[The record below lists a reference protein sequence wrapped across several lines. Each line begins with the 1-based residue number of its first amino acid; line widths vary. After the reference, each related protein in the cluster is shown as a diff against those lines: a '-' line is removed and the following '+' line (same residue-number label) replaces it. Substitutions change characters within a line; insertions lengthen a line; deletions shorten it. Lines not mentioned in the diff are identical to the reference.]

1 MSSLFACPC
10 GQRFAVPPSD
20 AAQLVRCP
28 SCTRRLRI
36 PAQALPPPSTSP
48 LIKYAFA
55 LTFLIALVLGV
66 IFALPK
72 PKAIDETPSDKPVVE
87 RKPIEEPPPPPQK
100 KEEPKKEEP
109 KKEEPKKPPEPP
121 RIENPPLK
129 VAKPPQRIDP
139 ETGPRAIALLN
150 AARRAAGVSPLVFD
164 TERSQSLTDKTAL
177 LIERPP
183 HDAIA
188 DLLANTFERLRL
200 LDPDLERF
208 GMKGKDTT
216 TLLDLPRMARPTLDG
231 AVLCPAEG
239 QKDVSIAFPGN
250 EVPDPIPQSKNKVAG
265 FPITV
270 TFPDKTPIRKATGKL
285 FDDMNREIPS
295 WFSSPEQPANPDY
308 KGHQGES
315 LCLFARD
322 HLRHGTTY
330 TVEMS
335 AEISG
340 KPWSRRWSFTTMSR
354 EREMGGIADN
364 VLAQINV
371 ARRAAGLYLL
381 ELDESLAYACDAH
394 ARYIA
399 RNVILRPDLDLNDED
414 EKLPFAT
421 KEGKRIARAAHVSAA
436 PFDPTSM
443 VEGWL
448 ASFHYRFPLLDSE
461 ARKIGIG
468 CAHGARDWYTV
479 VVLADAGPTFAQPL
493 AYPADGQTDV
503 LLEYESGE
511 RPDPIPESKD
521 RRAGFPITL
530 RFPEKMRV
538 REVKAELKLD
548 KEDVPFWLTSPEKP
562 VSADHQHNT
571 VCLIARR
578 PFKPDSLYTVK
589 VTATHDGKPFEKSWC
604 FRTRSDGDAEQATM
618 AADALALVNRY
629 RRQAGLSLISL
640 DADLSRGCLL
650 HARYLLTN
658 LDHPST
664 RGLGLHEEDAKLP
677 GYTKEGKKSG
687 GESVIAAGMPPLASI
702 DDWMAT
708 FYHRI
713 PLLDPDLGR
722 IGFGFVRGGPVGWF
736 TVLNATA
743 GKGRE
748 SSLIYPGEGQRE
760 IPLKGVEEGG
770 YPITITFAKGKV
782 VEQVAATLLA
792 SDAREVIVRLLTPER
807 SEAAKEMNTIAIL
820 PRDVLRAGTTY
831 TVTINARVDRKP
843 WSRTWTFQTA
853 K

>member
-20 AAQLVRCP
+20 AAQHVRCP
-28 SCTRRLRI
+28 RCTRRLLI
-36 PAQALPPPSTSP
+36 PAQALPPPAASP
-48 LIKYAFA
+48 LVKYTFA
-55 LTFLIALVLGV
+55 LVFLAAITLGV
-66 IFALPK
+66 FLALPK
-72 PKAIDETPSDKPVVE
+72 TKTPDEPPPDKPVVE
-87 RKPIEEPPPPPQK
+87 RKPIEEPSPPPK
-100 KEEPKKEEP
+100 KQEEPKKEEP
-109 KKEEPKKPPEPP
+109 KKQPDPPEIKKPPTE
-121 RIENPPLK
+121 
-129 VAKPPQRIDP
+129 VAKPPLRIDP
-139 ETGPRAIALLN
+139 ESTTRAIALLN
-150 AARRAAGVSPLVFD
+150 AARRAAGVSPLLLD
-164 TERSQSLTDKTAL
+164 AERSQALTDKTSL
-177 LIERPP
+177 VVERPP
-183 HDAIA
+183 SNAIA
-188 DLLANTFERLRL
+188 DLLADPFHRLRL

-208 GMKGKDTT
+208 GLKGKDST
-216 TLLDLPRMARPTLDG
+216 TLLDFPRLARPALEG
-231 AVLCPAEG
+231 VVLCPADA
-239 QKDVSIAFPGN
+239 QKDVPIAFPGN
-250 EVPDPIPQSKNKVAG
+250 EVPDPIPQSKDKVAG

-270 TFPDKTPIRKATGKL
+270 TFPDDTPIRKATGRL
-285 FDDMNREIPS
+285 LDDMNREIPS
-295 WFSSPEQPANPDY
+295 WFSSPEQPANPAF
-308 KGHQGES
+308 KRHQGEC
-315 LCLFARD
+315 LCLIARD
-322 HLRHGTTY
+322 HLRHGATY
-330 TVEMS
+330 TVEMT
-335 AEISG
+335 AEVSG
-340 KPWSRRWSFTTMSR
+340 KPWSRRWTFTTMSR
-354 EREMGGIADN
+354 ERETGGIAEN
-364 VLAQINV
+364 VLDQINV
-371 ARRAAGLYLL
+371 ARRIVGLPPYK
-381 ELDESLAYACDAH
+381 LDTNLSASCDAH

-399 RNVILRPDLDLNDED
+399 RNTVIRPDLDFNDED

-443 VEGWL
+443 VDGWL
-448 ASFHYRFPLLDSE
+448 ASFHYRFPLLDGE

-468 CAHGARDWYTV
+468 CAHGVRDWYTV

-493 AYPADGQTDV
+493 AYPADGQQDV

-511 RPDPIPESKD
+511 KPDPIPDSKD

-538 REVKAELKLD
+538 RDVKAELKLD
-548 KEDVPFWLTSPEKP
+548 KDEVPFWLTSPEKP
-562 VSADHQHNT
+562 VSEDHQHNT

-578 PFKPDSLYTVK
+578 PFKPESHYTVK
-589 VTATHDGKPFEKSWC
+589 ITASLDGKPFEKSWS
-604 FRTRSDGDAEQATM
+604 FRTRADGDAEQATM

-629 RRQAGLSLISL
+629 RRQAGLSLVSL

-677 GYTKEGKKSG
+677 GFTKEGKKSG

-748 SSLIYPGEGQRE
+748 PSLIYPGEGQRDV
-760 IPLKGVEEGG
+760 PLKGVEEGG
-770 YPITITFAKGKV
+770 YPVTITFAKGKAV
-782 VEQVAATLLA
+782 QQVEATLRE
-792 SDAREVIVRLLTPER
+792 SEGREVIVRLMTPER
-807 SEAAKEMNTIAIL
+807 SEPAKEMNTVAIL
-820 PRDVLRAGTTY
+820 PRDVLRGGTSH

-843 WSRTWTFQTA
+843 WSRTWQFQTT